1 MICPVCGEND
11 DKVLDSRASS
21 EGYEIR
27 RRRECLK
34 CGYRF
39 STVERIEGLI
49 PMVVKKNGVK
59 ETYNE
64 SKILR
69 SLAVA
74 CSKRPVSSEQM
85 NSIAAEITDMVN
97 NNFKR
102 EITSTAIGE
111 HIMKRLRELD
121 KVAYVRF
128 ASVYKDFTDI
138 DSFVAAI
145 SEFDRKESKTED
157 DSENKNTEV

>member
-39 STVERIEGLI
+39 STIERIEGLV
-49 PMVVKKNGVK
+49 PMVVKKNGLK

-85 NSIAAEITDMVN
+85 NNIATEITDMVN

-102 EITSTAIGE
+102 EISSTAIGE

-128 ASVYKDFTDI
+128 ASVYKDFTDPKLFAEEV
-138 DSFVAAI
+138 DKI
-145 SEFDRKESKTED
+145 SSKDESAE
-157 DSENKNTEV
+157 

>member
-1 MICPVCGEND
+1 
-11 DKVLDSRASS
+11 
-21 EGYEIR
+21 
-27 RRRECLK
+27 
-34 CGYRF
+34 
-39 STVERIEGLI
+39 
-49 PMVVKKNGVK
+49 MVVKKNGLK

-85 NSIAAEITDMVN
+85 NSIATEITDMVN

-128 ASVYKDFTDI
+128 ASVYKDFTDPKLFAEEV
-138 DSFVAAI
+138 DRI
-145 SEFDRKESKTED
+145 SSKDGSAE
-157 DSENKNTEV
+157 